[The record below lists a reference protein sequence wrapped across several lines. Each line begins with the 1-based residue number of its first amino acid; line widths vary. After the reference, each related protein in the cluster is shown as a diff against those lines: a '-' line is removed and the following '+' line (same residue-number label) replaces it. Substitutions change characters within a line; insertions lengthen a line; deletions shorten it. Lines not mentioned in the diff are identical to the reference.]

1 MLKIQ
6 QVRTWCIFHAVSYNL
21 ENAVDVFIPPSS
33 ILTSQWRAGNEFH
46 ETSFRLPVKQLFQ
59 NNFHSFCVKD
69 ESFRF
74 IVSCGAILYSEASTQ
89 LFNSYC
95 VNHVNNNEKVWYKIQ
110 PGWILNFHA
119 WYQVDIIMFKAEAR
133 TKKLLF
139 FIFFKFWN
147 ILWFNCYPFANL
159 VNRYKFHVIVHL
171 EYWAK
176 NYSRVILFSKMK
188 FEPETS
194 MQSIFY
200 ILWRSS
206 RAGFDVLGFTLR
218 NSLKVFDFN

>member
-1 MLKIQ
+1 MLLMFSF
-6 QVRTWCIFHAVSYNL
+6 RRAAF
-21 ENAVDVFIPPSS
+21 
-33 ILTSQWRAGNEFH
+33 WRANDVQ
-46 ETSFRLPVKQLFQ
+46 ETNFTRPLSGFRWNSSSKTIFTVFVLRTRV
-59 NNFHSFCVKD
+59 S
-69 ESFRF
+69 
-74 IVSCGAILYSEASTQ
+74 VSCGAILYSEASTQ

-159 VNRYKFHVIVHL
+159 VNISFTLSCTLNIERRIIPVLFFL
-171 EYWAK
+171 AK
-176 NYSRVILFSKMK
+176 WNLSQKL
-188 FEPETS
+188 PCN
-194 MQSIFY
+194 QSFTY
-200 ILWRSS
+200 F
-206 RAGFDVLGFTLR
+206 GEVLGRALM
-218 NSLKVFDFN
+218 SSGSP

>member
-1 MLKIQ
+1 MLLMFSF
-6 QVRTWCIFHAVSYNL
+6 RRAAF
-21 ENAVDVFIPPSS
+21 
-33 ILTSQWRAGNEFH
+33 WRANDVQ
-46 ETSFRLPVKQLFQ
+46 ETNFTRPLSGFRWNSSSKTIFTVFVLRTRV
-59 NNFHSFCVKD
+59 S
-69 ESFRF
+69 
-74 IVSCGAILYSEASTQ
+74 VSCGAILYSEASTQ

>member
-1 MLKIQ
+1 MFSF
-6 QVRTWCIFHAVSYNL
+6 RRAAF
-21 ENAVDVFIPPSS
+21 
-33 ILTSQWRAGNEFH
+33 WRANDVQ
-46 ETSFRLPVKQLFQ
+46 ETNFTRPLSGFRWNSSSKTIFTVFVLRTRV
-59 NNFHSFCVKD
+59 S
-69 ESFRF
+69 
-74 IVSCGAILYSEASTQ
+74 VSCEAILYSEASTQ

-95 VNHVNNNEKVWYKIQ
+95 VNRVNNNEKVWYKIQ

>member
-119 WYQVDIIMFKAEAR
+119 WYQVDDIIMFKAEAR

-159 VNRYKFHVIVHL
+159 VNISFTLSCTLNIERRIIPVLFFL
-171 EYWAK
+171 AK
-176 NYSRVILFSKMK
+176 WNLSQKLSCN
-188 FEPETS
+188 
-194 MQSIFY
+194 QSFTY
-200 ILWRSS
+200 F
-206 RAGFDVLGFTLR
+206 GEVLGRALM
-218 NSLKVFDFN
+218 SSGSP